1 MPETNAYIVA
11 ARRSALGRVGGLHR
25 TRRIDSLA
33 APVIA
38 AALADAQL
46 CPTEV
51 EEIVLGN
58 ATEGAN
64 PARLVALAAGLA
76 ETVPATTIDRQCGS
90 GLEAIVTA
98 HRIVRSGESEI
109 VVAGGADSLSTAPW
123 RIMRPRS
130 LYQTPH
136 FMRYEP
142 AMTDS
147 PDEPQPFEASE
158 ALARAYGITRAEQDE
173 WALRAHDKAA
183 RAREERCFVGE
194 IVPLRANAEEARDE
208 SSGGIPDADDI
219 ADAVPFLLEGGT
231 LTPAN
236 TSAMHD
242 GAAAV
247 VVVSEQVWQRL
258 GRPPALKLRATASL
272 GATPAE
278 EAAAPISATRKLLV
292 RANGALDPHD
302 IGVIELSES
311 SAAQAIAFV
320 RSLDLDPSKINAD
333 GGAIVRGHPFG
344 ASGAVLVA
352 RLFTSLVRRA
362 GAEPSRY
369 GLVSQG
375 AIGGMGLAA
384 LFERV

>member
-1 MPETNAYIVA
+1 MFQSNAYIVA

-25 TRRIDSLA
+25 TRRIDALV
-33 APVIA
+33 APVIEA
-38 AALADAQL
+38 VLADAKL
-46 CPTEV
+46 PAAEV

-58 ATEGAN
+58 ATEGGN

-76 ETVPATTIDRQCGS
+76 ETVSATTIDRQCGS
-90 GLEAIVTA
+90 GLEAIIAA
-98 HRIVRSGESEI
+98 HRVIGAGEAQIVI
-109 VVAGGADSLSTAPW
+109 AGGGESLSTAPW

-142 AMTDS
+142 AMTDF
-147 PDEPQPFEASE
+147 PDEQQPFEASE
-158 ALARAYGITRAEQDE
+158 TLARTYGITRAEQDE
-173 WALRAHDKAA
+173 WALQAHDKAA

-208 SSGGIPDADDI
+208 SFGRPDLDDL
-219 ADAVPFLLEGGT
+219 ADAVPFLPDGGT

-236 TSAMHD
+236 TSSMHD
-242 GAAAV
+242 GSACV
-247 VVVSEQVWQRL
+247 VVVSEDVWCRL

-272 GATPAE
+272 GAKPAE
-278 EAAAPISATRKLLV
+278 EAAAPISATRKLLSRV
-292 RANGALDPHD
+292 NGALDPHD
-302 IGVIELSES
+302 IGLVELSES
-311 SAAQAIAFV
+311 SAAQAIAFA
-320 RSLDLDPSKINAD
+320 RSLDIDPDKINLD
-333 GGAIVRGHPFG
+333 GGAIARGHPFG

-352 RLFTSLVRRA
+352 RLYTNLVRRPK
-362 GAEPSRY
+362 GDPPRY

-375 AIGGMGLAA
+375 AIGGMGVAA